1 MKTLLLIRH
10 AKSSW
15 DDAALNDFDRPL
27 NERGKKDASEM
38 ANRIARKRITIDALI
53 SSPAKRAAK
62 TAKIFSEE
70 LQIKKEEII
79 FKSELYLAPVHI
91 FSDTIKN
98 TNDALDCIS
107 IVAHNPGITDFAN
120 ELTEIRIDN
129 IPTCGL
135 FAVKADIN
143 HWKDFKGAPKKFW
156 FFDFPKAGS

>member
-120 ELTEIRIDN
+120 GFR
-129 IPTCGL
+129 
-135 FAVKADIN
+135 
-143 HWKDFKGAPKKFW
+143 
-156 FFDFPKAGS
+156 